1 MFLPIVQGP
10 FRTGDD
16 DSTSGGGGGGSGSG
30 GGNTGGGGGSSSSP
44 TVFDFDVTTVT
55 SDYNL
60 QQDLISRGHDGVSP
74 VNVTLELGT
83 FFNPITL
90 NASSTSTAAFTAHLP
105 AGSTLTLSIQGDV
118 IGKGGAAGPP
128 QSDTRFQGNS
138 GGAGGHAISLQNVTA
153 NITVKSFSSIKGG
166 GGGGGSGGASKGNR
180 SFVDGVDGGCQFPET
195 PDPGDSGGSGA
206 GPNPAGAGSPSFPGG
221 SGGDGGDFGQPGQA
235 GTAARAVGTC
245 AVNTAGGDPGAA
257 GKAIHHVSNVTQT
270 LTVQAAAVVAGA
282 TS

>member
-16 DSTSGGGGGGSGSG
+16 DSSSGGGGSGSG
-30 GGNTGGGGGSSSSP
+30 SGGSGNTGGGGGSSSSP

-60 QQDLISRGHDGVSP
+60 QQDLISRGHDGVSA

-83 FFNPITL
+83 FFNPISL

-105 AGSTLTLSIQGDV
+105 VGSTLTLSIQGDV
-118 IGKGGAAGPP
+118 IAKGGAGGAP
-128 QSDTRFQGNS
+128 QSDTRFQGNP
-138 GGAGGHAISLQNVTA
+138 GGAGGHAISLENVTA
-153 NITVKSFSSIKGG
+153 NITLKSFSSIRGG
-166 GGGGGSGGASKGNR
+166 GGGGGSGGASKGHR
-180 SFVDGVDGGCQFPET
+180 SFIGDGEGGGCQFPVN
-195 PDPGDSGGSGA
+195 PVPGDSGGSGA
-206 GPNPAGAGSPSFPGG
+206 GPGPASSGSNNGG
-221 SGGDGGDFGQPGQA
+221 NGGDFGSVGQS
-235 GTAARAVGTC
+235 GTAGSAVGTC
-245 AVNTAGGDPGAA
+245 AVNTAGGDRGAA
-257 GKAIHHVSNVTQT
+257 GKAIHHVANVTQT

>member
-16 DSTSGGGGGGSGSG
+16 DSTSGGGGSGSG
-30 GGNTGGGGGSSSSP
+30 GGNTGGGGGAGSSP
-44 TVFDFDVTTVT
+44 TTFDFDVTNVT

-60 QQDLISRGHDGVSP
+60 QQDLISRGHDGVSA

-105 AGSTLTLSIQGDV
+105 VGSTLNLTIQGDV
-118 IGKGGAAGPP
+118 IGKGGAGGAP
-128 QSDTRFQGNS
+128 QSDTRFQGNP
-138 GGAGGHAISLQNVTA
+138 GGAGGHAISLENVTA
-153 NITVKSFSSIKGG
+153 NITLKSFSSIKGG
-166 GGGGGSGGASKGNR
+166 GGGAGSGGASKGNG
-180 SFVDGVDGGCQFPET
+180 SFIAEGDGGCQFPQT
-195 PDPGDSGGSGA
+195 PVPGGSGGSGA
-206 GPNPAGAGSPSFPGG
+206 GPNPATAGSNNGG
-221 SGGDGGDFGQPGQA
+221 NGGDFGSVGQA
-235 GTAARAVGTC
+235 GTAGSAVGAC

-257 GKAIHHVSNVTQT
+257 GKAIHHVANVTQT
-270 LTVQAAAVVAGA
+270 LTVQAASTVAGA